1 MKRAVCWTVLIMAAA
16 VLVPGSTLAQ
26 TPAGGGSS
34 ELVSQ
39 LAKEIGGTAKQAEGA
54 AGSLFRLAK
63 SRMTPENFGK
73 VASAVPDMDKLL
85 AAVPRSMA
93 RRPAPLPSARR
104 WARRAS
110 GTWRPSPSRSGS
122 WGSRATRSRRRSP
135 CRPTSSASEAAETSP
150 SSSGSRCAE
159 SRRRD
164 AATRCGP
171 TVSRSIHCTPRFG
184 PATRVGRL
192 VAL

>member
-85 AAVPRSMA
+85 AAA
-93 RRPAPLPSARR
+93 PALDGKAAGAAAIGQAVGKEGIGDLAAVTQSFRKLGLKGDAVKKAIPVQTDFV
-104 WARRAS
+104 
-110 GTWRPSPSRSGS
+110 GKRSG
-122 WGSRATRSRRRSP
+122 GDLAKLL
-135 CRPTSSASEAAETSP
+135 
-150 SSSGSRCAE
+150 GE
-159 SRRRD
+159 SLR
-164 AATRCGP
+164 
-171 TVSRSIHCTPRFG
+171 
-184 PATRVGRL
+184 
-192 VAL
+192 